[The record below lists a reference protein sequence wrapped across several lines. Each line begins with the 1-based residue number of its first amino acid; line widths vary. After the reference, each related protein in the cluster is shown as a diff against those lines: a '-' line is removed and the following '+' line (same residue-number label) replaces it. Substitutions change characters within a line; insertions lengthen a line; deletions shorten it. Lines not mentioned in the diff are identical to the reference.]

1 MSVAGRFS
9 NVLAM
14 QRRRAAGRAAVAV
27 ALLAAAACLIAFA
40 GTASAARTF
49 QPRSGFALG
58 MLPIAGRQ
66 EIATGTPIPVVYHD
80 GPVMRDV
87 TIHTVFWAPSGFR
100 FDGSPAPGVLGY
112 QQLIQQFFS
121 DVAAASGANS
131 SVFSVLDQ
139 YGDRGGNG
147 ADQLHYDPAVDSV
160 LDTNPYPPAAQQC
173 PSPSGIATCV
183 TDLELQHELDRLIGP
198 SDPAARGLSNI
209 WFILLPPNVDTCT
222 SVGSCGT
229 NAYAGYHSA
238 FQLGHGETVYAAIPD
253 PLIEYTPPP
262 GADPQGNPEAE
273 STVDTVAHELVE
285 AITDPLGTAW
295 MDPNGFEVGD
305 KCENGPQAGTP
316 LGYAANGSPYNQ
328 VINGHQYLIQDMW
341 SNAINGCV
349 QSSATVASI
358 PTLHTV
364 HLRQFSAR
372 VSGNIGAAR
381 RVPVDVSLV
390 RAGVTVAS
398 ASGQTRANG
407 SWGPLTLR
415 DAKGQL
421 HAVGDDRDVLRIL
434 YGDLPGSPPP
444 DVIATGNGGNP
455 FTASGWTGWFDL
467 DHGYAV
473 TSHGNQTKVLVGPCS
488 QTGVLT
494 LRLGRL
500 SASPTNLCETES
512 DAAVIT
518 ARRVGTGS
526 PLSLTSNDN
535 RGSYLLQPAGTLVQ
549 MTVPLGEPNS
559 APAIGNS
566 QVPFNPT
573 GFPTCT
579 AFLRIATVRCVG
591 LVPKS
596 GYRLLRGAATLGRA
610 RAGRSGA
617 ARFSGLRIGGGDV
630 VTLVNA
636 AGRRLTSLH
645 VAHLRVAITANQT
658 TIASGTCQPG
668 DYWGAP
674 QTAPAPSSAIGL
686 GIAGGGKICPNSGRA
701 KGLPTTDIAQLDDFS
716 GGQTVLQVPLIE
728 STAPIQ
734 DETLYGSFV
743 ASAQSGLPGP
753 HGSIAAGGVP
763 ISLTI
768 TPAGSGRVAFRAAN
782 VDTSRGVAVSG
793 LAPGAYTAHWVLR
806 DRNGDT
812 RTLTTRFGEA

>member
-1 MSVAGRFS
+1 
-9 NVLAM
+9 M
-14 QRRRAAGRAAVAV
+14 QRRRAGARATVAV
-27 ALLAAAACLIAFA
+27 ALLAATVLLNIFA
-40 GTASAARTF
+40 GSASAARSF

-58 MLPIAGRQ
+58 MLPPAGRQ

-100 FDGSPAPGVLGY
+100 FDGSPAPGVAGY
-112 QQLIQQFFS
+112 QQLIQQFFA
-121 DVAAASGANS
+121 DVAHDSGTTSGA
-131 SVFSVLDQ
+131 FSVLNQ
-139 YGDRGGNG
+139 YGDHGGNG
-147 ADQLHYDPAVDSV
+147 AYQLHYAPAVDSV
-160 LDTNPYPPAAQQC
+160 LDTNPFPPASQQC
-173 PSPSGIATCV
+173 PSPSGIATCI
-183 TDLELQHELDRLIGP
+183 TDLELQRELDRLIGP
-198 SDPAARGLSNI
+198 SDPGARGLSNI

-238 FQLGHGETVYAAIPD
+238 FQLGHGETIYAAIPD

-262 GADPQGNPEAE
+262 GSDPQGNPEAE

-285 AITDPLGTAW
+285 AVTDPVGTAW

-316 LGYAANGSPYNQ
+316 LGYAADGAPYNQ

-341 SNAINGCV
+341 SNSRNGCV
-349 QSSATVASI
+349 QSSATVAST
-358 PTLHTV
+358 PTLHTAR
-364 HLRQFSAR
+364 LRQFSAR
-372 VSGNIGAAR
+372 VSGDVGAAR
-381 RVPVDVSLV
+381 RVPVDVALV
-390 RAGVTVAS
+390 RAGVVVAS

-415 DAKGQL
+415 DAHGRR

-434 YGDLPGSPPP
+434 YGALPGSPPP
-444 DVIATGNGGNP
+444 DVIATGDGGNP

-467 DHGYAV
+467 DHGYSV
-473 TSHGNQTKVLVGPCS
+473 TSRGGVTRVLVGPCS

-494 LRLGRL
+494 LRLGPL
-500 SASPTNLCETES
+500 SASPTNLCQTES

-518 ARRVGTGS
+518 AHRVGAGRS
-526 PLSLTSNDN
+526 LSLTSLDN
-535 RGSYLLQPAGTLVQ
+535 RGSYLLQPDGTLVA
-549 MTVPLGEPNS
+549 MTVPLGEPNGV
-559 APAIGNS
+559 PAIGNA

-579 AFLRIATVRCVG
+579 AFVRIATVRCVG
-591 LVPKS
+591 LVAKS
-596 GYRLLRGAATLGRA
+596 GYRLVRGSVTVARA

-617 ARFSGLRIGGGDV
+617 ARFSGLRIAGGDV
-630 VTLVNA
+630 LTVLNA

-645 VAHLRVAITANQT
+645 VARLRVAITGNQT
-658 TIASGTCQPG
+658 TITSGTCQPG
-668 DYWGAP
+668 DYWGKP
-674 QTAPAPSSAIGL
+674 QTAPAPSTAIGL
-686 GIAGGGKICPNSGRA
+686 GIAGSGTICPASGRA

-716 GGQTVLQVPLIE
+716 GGETVLQVPVVE

-753 HGSIAAGGVP
+753 HGAVAAGGVP

-768 TPAGSGRVAFRAAN
+768 TAAGSNHVAFSAAN
-782 VDTSRGVAVSG
+782 VDTARGVPVSG
-793 LAPGAYTAHWVLR
+793 LAHGAYTARWVLR

-812 RTLTTRFGEA
+812 RTVTTRFDEA